1 MMLLS
6 VPAILL
12 SAALIVVLARRD
24 PKRLRN
30 LAPAHARSIPPPL
43 SARARRLLG
52 VLVPVPGVALMLL
65 GAWWAFLVWLGALCI
80 AGWIASRALAIHVTH
95 ATPALRSSHVQVR

>member
-1 MMLLS
+1 MMFLS

-12 SAALIVVLARRD
+12 SAILIAVLAWRD

-30 LAPAHARSIPPPL
+30 LARAHARFNPSPL
-43 SARARRLLG
+43 SAGVRRLLG

-80 AGWIASRALAIHVTH
+80 VGWVASRALAIHAV
-95 ATPALRSSHVQVR
+95 

>member
-1 MMLLS
+1 MMFLS

-12 SAALIVVLARRD
+12 STSFIAVLARRD

-30 LAPAHARSIPPPL
+30 LASAHARFSPSPL
-43 SARARRLLG
+43 SARVRRLLG

-80 AGWIASRALAIHVTH
+80 AGWIASRALAIHTG
-95 ATPALRSSHVQVR
+95 